1 MLLWNSW
8 IWVCKCL
15 SYFLFLFKS
24 LPQEFVKLKI
34 WQCSLLLIVV
44 SCLFEFCRETSP
56 SLVSGV
62 MLLPHF
68 SQSQANPWWEA
79 WRAPWAQ
86 VLLHGARV
94 FLHPVVFNLQAV
106 WRAPPWAQM
115 CIGKQKSRTSFV
127 IWLLLGELHMGPS
140 VPWQVE
146 SPSLPD
152 ETRVLGCK
160 RDQFQKKSWVYS
172 PT

>member
-1 MLLWNSW
+1 MGVGECYYETREFGFAS
-8 IWVCKCL
+8 VL

-68 SQSQANPWWEA
+68 SQSQANP
-79 WRAPWAQ
+79 
-86 VLLHGARV
+86 
-94 FLHPVVFNLQAV
+94 
-106 WRAPPWAQM
+106 
-115 CIGKQKSRTSFV
+115 
-127 IWLLLGELHMGPS
+127 
-140 VPWQVE
+140 
-146 SPSLPD
+146 
-152 ETRVLGCK
+152 
-160 RDQFQKKSWVYS
+160 
-172 PT
+172 